1 MRFMRAPTN
10 PTWLKKETPH
20 LVEIQNTS
28 TGMPR
33 HESVSRKQPRAV
45 RFHPLALVSAPS
57 KHTPLGNSIA
67 AVQMLTLIEINCA
80 VGLHK
85 RTVLTVGTVQ
95 TDCKSNNV

>member
-1 MRFMRAPTN
+1 
-10 PTWLKKETPH
+10 
-20 LVEIQNTS
+20 
-28 TGMPR
+28 MPR

-45 RFHPLALVSAPS
+45 RVHPLALALVSAPS